1 MDTTVH
7 GQKLASLYFTANDIP
22 LTMEHFGEKYQ
33 NLGSNV
39 NRENIFLK
47 FGIIKFT
54 RTLSMYTI
62 PKLNV
67 NTSSS

>member
-7 GQKLASLYFTANDIP
+7 GQKLGSLHFTANDSS

-33 NLGSNV
+33 NFGSNL

-47 FGIIKFT
+47 FGTIKFT
-54 RTLSMYTI
+54 RKLSMYTI
-62 PKLNV
+62 PKVNV
-67 NTSSS
+67 NTLSS